1 MYSTAVSQAE
11 AVSESYRKKNEFAL
25 CLGREDS
32 MFLNNFFVPKSLFY
46 SVVSDIV
53 INAFWL

>member
-53 INAFWL
+53 INAF